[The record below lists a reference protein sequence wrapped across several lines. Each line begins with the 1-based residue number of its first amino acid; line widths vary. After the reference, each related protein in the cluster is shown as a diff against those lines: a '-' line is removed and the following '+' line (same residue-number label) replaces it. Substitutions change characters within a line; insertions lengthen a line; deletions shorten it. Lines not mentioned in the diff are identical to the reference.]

1 MDKDTLIYYFLNL
14 PVSINNLYGDPFFKE
29 QEENTF
35 EKLYELHK
43 SKHIGIVSIITK
55 SEINEKIAMRL
66 GYYTKHLKLVVLLSI
81 SELPKRIEGV
91 AGNRYNTISL
101 CRKYG
106 IPVLPYIRPFIPGE
120 NTNEEAIKKIFSEL
134 SKRFEGNRYSIVIS
148 GLRGNES
155 ILKKFE
161 LTQEYNLRVKIIPK
175 DIRELIIKYSTEYNA
190 QVFERTSCGV
200 AYILRLDKSWN
211 PYYQAPK
218 LSGCNSCPL
227 KSSCYDKQ
235 FTFKPTKSDLELV
248 HLLGYKG
255 KIVESDKEHSM
266 CSVDGANRTKC
277 ESCCTACF
285 KLSRPAI
292 EIEHFDDICL
302 GDLSLLR
309 HLIGKLVY
317 CKGVAETG
325 KEDIAV
331 PKSEVLQRLGIEMY
345 ELNTWMSLSRNTSK
359 CYGCSYCIVPHYNNQ
374 NREYSDIPRN
384 IDEKISRGINL

>member
-1 MDKDTLIYYFLNL
+1 MRKEELIDYFLNL

-43 SKHIGIVSIITK
+43 SRHTGVVSIITK
-55 SEINEKIAMRL
+55 SEIDEKIAMRL

-120 NTNEEAIKKIFSEL
+120 NTSEGAIKKIFSEL
-134 SKRFEGNRYSIVIS
+134 SKRFEGNGYSVIIS

-161 LTQEYNLRVKIIPK
+161 LTPEYNLRVKIIPK
-175 DIRELIIKYSTEYNA
+175 DIRELIIKYSTQYKA

-200 AYILRLDKSWN
+200 AYVLGLDKSWN

-218 LSGCNSCPL
+218 LSGCDSCPL
-227 KSSCYDKQ
+227 KSSCYDNQ
-235 FTFKPTKSDLELV
+235 FAFKPTESDLELV

-255 KIVESDKEHSM
+255 KIVEPIEGKSM
-266 CSVDGANRTKC
+266 CSVEGANRTKC

-292 EIEHFDDICL
+292 EIEHFDGICL

-317 CKGVAETG
+317 CKGVMETG
-325 KEDIAV
+325 REDIAV
-331 PKSEVLQRLGIEMY
+331 PKSKVLQELGIEVY
-345 ELNTWMSLSRNTSK
+345 ELNTWMSLSRNIPR
-359 CYGCSYCIVPHYNNQ
+359 CYGCSYCIVPHYNNC
-374 NREYSDIPRN
+374 NKEYSDIPRN
-384 IDEKISRGINL
+384 IAEKIIEGINL